1 MTPSKN
7 NIDKSSSSTNCNT
20 CISNIDRRIAIDKC
34 DNNTAP
40 NLDFNF
46 SNRGLNVVCLNIRH
60 IMPKL
65 DEIKYVLSHSK
76 KHILGLCE
84 TFLINEI
91 QDSEIQIPNFNC
103 IRRDRDNRKGGGIV
117 VYIKDNIPFKHRLD
131 LNTCSLESVWIEI
144 MFPNAK
150 SFLINFIYRPPDSA
164 IDWVSAYDISF

>member
-7 NIDKSSSSTNCNT
+7 NIDKSSSSTNCN
-20 CISNIDRRIAIDKC
+20 ISNIDRRIAIDKC

-76 KHILGLCE
+76 IHILGLCE

-91 QDSEIQIPNFNC
+91 QDSDIQIPNFNC

-117 VYIKDNIPFKHRLD
+117 VYI
-131 LNTCSLESVWIEI
+131 
-144 MFPNAK
+144 
-150 SFLINFIYRPPDSA
+150 
-164 IDWVSAYDISF
+164 